1 LKKLIVIIPAL
12 DEQLS
17 LQQLL
22 PLVVSELSSLTEWN
36 SEILTVIGVGSAESD
51 IQEILDSGAVPV
63 IRGPSNTFGDAIRT
77 GLQVAQNYNPECI
90 LIMDADGSHSPKT
103 IPRLVKTMSQG
114 NFDIV
119 IASRYTPGGGSHNSL
134 LLKLMSRLLNF
145 TYSMV
150 LGIAAKDVSTNYKIY
165 RADLL
170 SNIHLVCQ
178 NFDVVEEIL
187 LEIKR
192 IKNGNLVIK
201 EIPDHFEKRVLGE
214 SKRNLMLFILSYV
227 TTLFRLRFRKIR

>member
-1 LKKLIVIIPAL
+1 MKKLIVIIPAL

-17 LQQLL
+17 LRQLL
-22 PLVVSELSSLTEWN
+22 PMVVIELSSLTEWN
-36 SEILTVIGVGSAESD
+36 SEVLTVIGVDSTQSD
-51 IQEILDSGAVPV
+51 IQEILNCGGIPV

-77 GLQVAQNYNPECI
+77 GFEVAQNYNPDCI
-90 LIMDADGSHSPKT
+90 LMMDADGSHSPKT

-119 IASRYTPGGGSHNSL
+119 IASRYAAGGGSHNSL
-134 LLKLMSRLLNF
+134 LLKLMSRLLNY

-150 LGIAAKDVSTNYKIY
+150 LGIDAKDVSTNYKIY
-165 RADLL
+165 RAELL
-170 SNIHLVCQ
+170 ADIHLVCQ

-192 IKNGNLVIK
+192 TKSGNLVIK
-201 EIPDHFEKRVLGE
+201 EIPDHFEKRVLGK
-214 SKRNLMLFILSYV
+214 SKRNLMLFILSYI